1 MGAVFGKV
9 PRRDWLG
16 ADCRIHSKEVDQA
29 SLVAAVVDRIERVRA
44 AGGFRVGPID
54 DLGDVTGAG
63 DEPLVGFVGRAK
75 SAVIWDRSAR
85 PPKIDAISGR
95 FCCPQRVARI
105 NRAGVHDPKAI
116 QLSLQARAR

>member
-1 MGAVFGKV
+1 
-9 PRRDWLG
+9 
-16 ADCRIHSKEVDQA
+16 VDQA

-54 DLGDVTGAG
+54 DLGDVIGAG

-75 SAVIWDRSAR
+75 SAVIWDRSALISDRSAR

-95 FCCPQRVARI
+95 FCYPQRVARI
-105 NRAGVHDPKAI
+105 NRAGVHDLKAI
-116 QLSLQARAR
+116 QLSSASTGAKLAWASVRECP